1 MTAEQNATEQSTDK
15 RNLRKVR
22 QGIVTSNKMQKTITV
37 TVESKEKHPQYSK
50 FVKRTKKFTAHD
62 EQETCGIGDT
72 VRIMETRPL
81 SKNKCWRLLEVV
93 EKAK

>member
-1 MTAEQNATEQSTDK
+1 MTAEQTATEQSEDK

-62 EQETCGIGDT
+62 EHETCGIGDT

-81 SKNKCWRLLEVV
+81 SKNKCWRLVEVV
-93 EKAK
+93 ERAK

>member
-1 MTAEQNATEQSTDK
+1 MTAEQTATEQSEDK

-93 EKAK
+93 ERAK